1 MNAIKEIYY
10 GNISGYDIPL
20 PKEWHALRKQLAAVD
35 DKLEK
40 DLTTKQREW
49 LDKARELMA
58 EMTAI
63 ERLETFSL
71 AFKVG
76 VGIGYESAKN
86 LK

>member
-1 MNAIKEIYY
+1 MDE
-10 GNISGYDIPL
+10 
-20 PKEWHALRKQLAAVD
+20 
-35 DKLEK
+35 KLEK
-40 DLTTKQREW
+40 DLTAEQREW

-76 VGIGYESAKN
+76 VGIGYESARN